1 MENIKSGG
9 KLERVGDEFI
19 GRIEYI
25 KNKRLD
31 NGADKIKK
39 STRALTNLI
48 IKHEAWGRI
57 ENDTIEFE
65 GVIK

>member
-1 MENIKSGG
+1 MENIKAGG

-19 GRIEYI
+19 GRLEYI

-31 NGADKIKK
+31 NGADKTKK

-48 IKHEAWGRI
+48 IKHESWGQI

>member
-1 MENIKSGG
+1 MEKG
-9 KLERVGDEFI
+9 KLERVGEEFVK
-19 GRIEYI
+19 RLEYI

-31 NGADKIKK
+31 NRVDKAKR

-48 IKHEAWGRI
+48 IKHENWQEI
-57 ENDTIEFE
+57 ENDTIKFE

>member
-1 MENIKSGG
+1 MEKG
-9 KLERVGDEFI
+9 KLERVGEEFVK
-19 GRIEYI
+19 RLEYI

-31 NGADKIKK
+31 NKVDKFKR

-48 IKHEAWGRI
+48 IKHENWQEI
-57 ENDTIEFE
+57 ENDTIKFE

>member
-9 KLERVGDEFI
+9 KLERIGEDFI

-31 NGADKIKK
+31 NGRDKSKK

-48 IKHEAWGRI
+48 VKHENWSEI
-57 ENDTIEFE
+57 EEDTINFI
-65 GVIK
+65 GAIK